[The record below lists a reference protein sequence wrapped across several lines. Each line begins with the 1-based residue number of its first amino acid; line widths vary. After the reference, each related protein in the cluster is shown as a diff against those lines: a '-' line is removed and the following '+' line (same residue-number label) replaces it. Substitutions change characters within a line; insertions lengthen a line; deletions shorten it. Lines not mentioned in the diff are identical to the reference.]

1 MGGNWGVAGIIP
13 IPEEGPPPQGTPAGA
28 LALGMEPG
36 IEPGMEPL
44 PNWGN

>member
-28 LALGMEPG
+28 LAPC
-36 IEPGMEPL
+36 IVPGMEPL